1 MEEEG
6 AAKSTFQKQLRDLQ
20 TQMQELQ
27 EDLDAEKEARN
38 KAEKLKRDLNEV
50 GLDNRGKNELF
61 SVYVSIGSDSSTI
74 VWCYS
79 EHSCT
84 ALNSVY
90 CIGCFRNL
98 RL

>member
-50 GLDNRGKNELF
+50 GLDNRGKNEMF

-74 VWCYS
+74 V
-79 EHSCT
+79 
-84 ALNSVY
+84 
-90 CIGCFRNL
+90 
-98 RL
+98 

>member
-50 GLDNRGKNELF
+50 GLDNRGKSELF

-74 VWCYS
+74 V
-79 EHSCT
+79 
-84 ALNSVY
+84 
-90 CIGCFRNL
+90 
-98 RL
+98 

>member
-61 SVYVSIGSDSSTI
+61 SVYVSIGSDSGTI
-74 VWCYS
+74 V
-79 EHSCT
+79 
-84 ALNSVY
+84 
-90 CIGCFRNL
+90 
-98 RL
+98 

>member
-74 VWCYS
+74 
-79 EHSCT
+79 
-84 ALNSVY
+84 A
-90 CIGCFRNL
+90 
-98 RL
+98 

>member
-61 SVYVSIGSDSSTI
+61 SVYVSIMSDSSTI
-74 VWCYS
+74 V
-79 EHSCT
+79 
-84 ALNSVY
+84 
-90 CIGCFRNL
+90 
-98 RL
+98 

>member
-1 MEEEG
+1 MIFTPLFFFFRGEEEG

-50 GLDNRGKNELF
+50 GIYNGGKMSCSLSVSPSGQTVELLCD
-61 SVYVSIGSDSSTI
+61 VTVNIH
-74 VWCYS
+74 VL
-79 EHSCT
+79 H
-84 ALNSVY
+84 
-90 CIGCFRNL
+90 
-98 RL
+98 

>member
-61 SVYVSIGSDSSTI
+61 SVYVSIGSNSSTI
-74 VWCYS
+74 V
-79 EHSCT
+79 
-84 ALNSVY
+84 
-90 CIGCFRNL
+90 
-98 RL
+98 

>member
-74 VWCYS
+74 V
-79 EHSCT
+79 
-84 ALNSVY
+84 
-90 CIGCFRNL
+90 
-98 RL
+98 